1 MRLGAGV
8 ANIFEPNDEG
18 RISLY
23 FGLNLYTIVFI
34 VVGFLFFLV
43 YKTSKRDNYKVK
55 TNIFTFI
62 MSLLFIILI
71 SYIDAKFK
79 IKFV

>member
-23 FGLNLYTIVFI
+23 FGLNLYTIAFI

-43 YKTSKRDNYKVK
+43 YKTSKRHYKSK
-55 TNIFTFI
+55 N
-62 MSLLFIILI
+62 
-71 SYIDAKFK
+71 
-79 IKFV
+79 